1 MGMLG
6 VAGRV
11 ALTKT
16 GTSGPDV
23 TPNAVNWADVTSG
36 NQATTSMQQFTG
48 INQTITLSISW
59 TASGGGQFFYSKNT
73 TNTYD
78 TGTQVSL
85 TSSPTSLT
93 ISNGDYLGFRLN
105 WVSTDNDVRN
115 VTVTNTSDGN
125 ATLDTF
131 RLEAFFDI

>member
-1 MGMLG
+1 MYGG
-6 VAGRV
+6 IASKIGT
-11 ALTKT
+11 LTKK
-16 GTSGPDV
+16 GSAADV
-23 TPNAVNWADVTSG
+23 TPNAVNWADVTEG
-36 NQATTSMQQFTG
+36 NLATTTMQQFTG

-59 TASGGGQFFYSKNT
+59 TESGGGVFYYSKNT
-73 TNTYD
+73 TNTYN

-93 ISNGDYLGFRLN
+93 ISNGDYLGFRVN
-105 WVSTDNDVRN
+105 WVFGDSDVRN

-131 RLEAFFDI
+131 RIEAFFDI